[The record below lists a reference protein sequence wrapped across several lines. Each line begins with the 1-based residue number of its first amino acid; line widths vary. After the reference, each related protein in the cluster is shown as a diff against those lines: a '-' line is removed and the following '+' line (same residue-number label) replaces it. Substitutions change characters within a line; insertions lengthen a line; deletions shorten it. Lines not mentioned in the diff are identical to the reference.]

1 MAHEADPRRLE
12 GKVAVNVIRM
22 DVGVD
27 DITDGSW
34 AELPDLLFQGE
45 SLLRASSAIDDGDAA
60 LTDDESDIGDLA
72 PIVLVRQLVDALMNV
87 DTRRNFLEGEF
98 LGSGLARV

>member
-1 MAHEADPRRLE
+1 
-12 GKVAVNVIRM
+12 
-22 DVGVD
+22 
-27 DITDGSW
+27 
-34 AELPDLLFQGE
+34 LLFQGE

-87 DTRRNFLEGEF
+87 DTRRNFLEGEL